1 MKKNVTIMGII
12 MFIMGILM
20 MIKDVIVPVGIAVY
34 YGIFKDA
41 DVLWTETSVNLK
53 IVSCIMAMSISI
65 IGYCLIMI
73 EDDKE
78 YLDK

>member
-1 MKKNVTIMGII
+1 MKKNITIMGII
-12 MFIMGILM
+12 MFIMGILL